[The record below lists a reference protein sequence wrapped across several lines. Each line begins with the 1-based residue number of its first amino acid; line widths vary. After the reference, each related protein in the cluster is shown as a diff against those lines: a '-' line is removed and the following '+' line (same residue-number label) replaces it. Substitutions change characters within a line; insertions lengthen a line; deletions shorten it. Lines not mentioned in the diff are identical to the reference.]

1 MEHVRRVDDASIAT
15 SFPVLRLI
23 LEITVRDANCSCE
36 PRVHKGHKPM
46 GVPSVARS
54 IAVTVASQTQ
64 MECHR
69 LKVDKRCHLG
79 IGRNR

>member
-1 MEHVRRVDDASIAT
+1 MRIALV
-15 SFPVLRLI
+15 SRGFK
-23 LEITVRDANCSCE
+23 D
-36 PRVHKGHKPM
+36 HKPT